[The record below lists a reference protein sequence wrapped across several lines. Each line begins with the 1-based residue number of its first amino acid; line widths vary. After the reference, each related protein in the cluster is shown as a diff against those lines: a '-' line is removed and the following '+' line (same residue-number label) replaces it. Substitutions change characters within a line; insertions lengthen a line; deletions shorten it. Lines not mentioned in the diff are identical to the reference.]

1 MNLPSDVFMMMSV
14 INTELRDKYPS
25 LDEFCK
31 AENLSRAEIEEKLA
45 VAGFEYNAELNKF
58 W

>member
-1 MNLPSDVFMMMSV
+1 MMMSV